1 MEFSWLD
8 GSGHNIR
15 IKSAS
20 GTVIGTYFHHSTG
33 YGISTLDMNYTGIIN
48 IYDMNY
54 IAKLLAPTHLKQGH
68 MPRRASSPA

>member
-33 YGISTLDMNYTGIIN
+33 YGISTLDMNYIGI

-54 IAKLLAPTHLKQGH
+54 MGKLLEPTHLKN
-68 MPRRASSPA
+68 